1 MYGCYKKY
9 KKGFNQN
16 FFSISCLWLVLMVFQ
31 VILGV
36 LYLKPDIRSHYRRTN
51 NDKYKNADTK
61 QIIVIKFHEGVVFKV
76 TVWMC
81 DFVTKRSINAI
92 GPTPRPITFRY

>member
-1 MYGCYKKY
+1 
-9 KKGFNQN
+9 
-16 FFSISCLWLVLMVFQ
+16 MVFQ

-36 LYLKPDIRSHYRRTN
+36 LYLKPDIHSQYRGTI
-51 NDKYKNADTK
+51 NDKYKNAVTK

-81 DFVTKRSINAI
+81 DFVTKRSIKAI
-92 GPTPRPITFRY
+92 EPTPWPITFRY